1 MVVPE
6 IAQIVGTALIK
17 KRRMEMSPIVARHDR
32 NVSSQ
37 KGGMQRVD
45 ANGRLFLVDLDEA
58 EHRAEEIA
66 LANLPLVAGINIGAV
81 ELARINAK
89 PHSMGPPLNLSST
102 VPFVDSPPIA
112 VLPRGRAISIR
123 AF

>member
-1 MVVPE
+1 MSYSRVLTLGGE
-6 IAQIVGTALIK
+6 TFGELIVL
-17 KRRMEMSPIVARHDR
+17 RMEMSPIVARHDR

-66 LANLPLVAGINIGAV
+66 LANLPLVAGINIGRDLFFRK
-81 ELARINAK
+81 EK
-89 PHSMGPPLNLSST
+89 
-102 VPFVDSPPIA
+102 
-112 VLPRGRAISIR
+112 
-123 AF
+123 